1 MFPARWRH
9 ILSLSFH
16 TWKHALKAINL
27 IRQLH
32 RKASDER
39 EICLL
44 FLWSPRTVENHGFCC
59 DSSSVAIIN
68 SAGLPESPTWLPRR
82 RFQRYINFRAK
93 LSEVDYPRKSTFLGI
108 TVSLS
113 KDQGAVEINK
123 RASAV
128 TVCTKCRMATGM
140 VFMTL
145 EQLNEIAVTQPVLK
159 ALVAKAIAAQW
170 E

>member
-1 MFPARWRH
+1 MNEKSVFFFFEVPGLLKTMDFVV
-9 ILSLSFH
+9 ILLV
-16 TWKHALKAINL
+16 L
-27 IRQLH
+27 QLLTVLGCQNH
-32 RKASDER
+32 QHDFR
-39 EICLL
+39 E
-44 FLWSPRTVENHGFCC
+44 EGF
-59 DSSSVAIIN
+59 SVISISVQSSVKWITK
-68 SAGLPESPTWLPRR
+68 G
-82 RFQRYINFRAK
+82 
-93 LSEVDYPRKSTFLGI
+93 KSTFLGI

-159 ALVAKAIAAQW
+159 ALVAKAIAAQ
-170 E
+170 